1 MKVLYDP
8 SYSEKGV
15 LQAAARVPR
24 AANPLDFEVST
35 FEGRISR
42 CFKYKRAASSTR
54 CRHEVHVALLGLCL
68 SALPGSLCCSC
79 MPAGAAARQPGRC
92 IKTRAGREMPL
103 CCGEMSRAPG
113 FK

>member
-35 FEGRISR
+35 FEGLG
-42 CFKYKRAASSTR
+42 FPGASSTKEPLPVRDAGTR
-54 CRHEVHVALLGLCL
+54 CM
-68 SALPGSLCCSC
+68 SL
-79 MPAGAAARQPGRC
+79 
-92 IKTRAGREMPL
+92 
-103 CCGEMSRAPG
+103 
-113 FK
+113 F